1 MKIALITGG
10 SRGIG
15 AATAQKFAKENYTV
29 VLNYHKSATEAEK
42 LCKDLSSAGCDVHP
56 FRADVADCNQ
66 VFDMFTFVQKY
77 FKHLDVLVNNAGV
90 ALYKQCQDVSEEDF
104 DTVMDINAKGAFFCC
119 REAVKMFLK
128 QGYGSIVNVSSLWGI
143 KGASCESVYSMSKH
157 AILGLTKSLAEE
169 LRPSNIRVNCVCPTI
184 VQTDMCAHL
193 SQQDVRDFCAE
204 NAVEAYS
211 AEQVAKDI
219 FNLAES
225 DKTAFVL
232 QE

>member
-15 AATAQKFAKENYTV
+15 AATVRKFAKENYTV
-29 VLNYHKSATEAEK
+29 VLNYHKSAFEAEK
-42 LCKDLSSAGCDVHP
+42 LRKELLSVGCDVHL
-56 FRADVADCNQ
+56 FCADVADCKQ
-66 VFDMFTFVQKY
+66 VSDMFAFVQKY

-119 REAVKMFLK
+119 RAAVKMFLR
-128 QGYGSIVNVSSLWGI
+128 QGYGSIVNVSSVWGT

-157 AILGLTKSLAEE
+157 ALLGLTKSLAEE
-169 LRPSNIRVNCVCPTI
+169 LQPSDIKVNCVCPTI

-193 SQQDVRDFCAE
+193 SQQDVENFCRE
-204 NAVEAYS
+204 NDVKLYTAA
-211 AEQVAKDI
+211 QVAEDI
-219 FNLAES
+219 FNLAVG
-225 DKTAFVL
+225 DKTGFIL
-232 QE
+232 EE